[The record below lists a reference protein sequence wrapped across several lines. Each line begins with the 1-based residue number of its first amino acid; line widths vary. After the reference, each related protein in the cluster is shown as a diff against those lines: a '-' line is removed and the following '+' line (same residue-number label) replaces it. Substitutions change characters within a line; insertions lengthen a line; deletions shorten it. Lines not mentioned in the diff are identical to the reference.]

1 MRLPHSNGTC
11 GARGFVPVQPCRNTL
26 RLRCALAW
34 QMAKSSKVNRLMNR
48 KPIKQWLSLTF
59 LLTGALLRLPAQSVD
74 LQYAPQDG
82 AMFDVVETVTQVT
95 TVSGADPVTD
105 VRERKSLVTVAA
117 VSASSQDTATT
128 TPGMTVEAVP
138 DSTAYSNQVT
148 IVSQSLTRD
157 GDVIVSPVH
166 AALGGLE
173 LTYHLDA
180 DGKLLA
186 IAGHDGLGDAMAAS
200 LPDKLA
206 NTLVK
211 LVNSDTLLYQDTASY
226 EEVYGPFTEGS
237 ITPVA
242 DSVSA
247 ASQALPH
254 GGSVP
259 LYTVSTIETD
269 GDDKIRVSRAF
280 NSDAAALAEQ
290 FDGLDEAAILATKG
304 TLEQTLPETYESASV
319 SGSETVLVQTSGAL
333 VESRTFSLTSEWTLE
348 AAAGETAVTHQIAE
362 VREFTATAVA
372 VSDDST
378 TTPAP

>member
-1 MRLPHSNGTC
+1 MSAIRLPQSNGTC

-59 LLTGALLRLPAQSVD
+59 LLTGALLTLQAQSVD

-117 VSASSQDTATT
+117 ASASS
-128 TPGMTVEAVP
+128 P

-148 IVSQSLTRD
+148 IVSQVLTRD

-242 DSVSA
+242 NSVSA

-269 GDDKIRVSRAF
+269 GEDKIRVSRAF

-378 TTPAP
+378 TTPTP